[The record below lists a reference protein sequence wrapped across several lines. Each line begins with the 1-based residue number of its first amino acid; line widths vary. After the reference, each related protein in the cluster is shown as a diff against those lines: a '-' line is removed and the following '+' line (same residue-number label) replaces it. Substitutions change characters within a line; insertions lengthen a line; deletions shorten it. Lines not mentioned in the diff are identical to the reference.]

1 MSYPLRYTYS
11 MKIEM
16 TEKQYYEIRTALII
30 ARCELESSLE
40 DLESKKG
47 SHSFSCL
54 AKLTSERLVQINTA
68 LDNSSFRNLKISH

>member
-1 MSYPLRYTYS
+1 MSHTPCYTYS

-16 TEKQYYEIRTALII
+16 TEEQYSEIRAALII

-40 DLESKKG
+40 DLNSKQG

-54 AKLTSERLVQINTA
+54 AELTRKRLTQIDTA
-68 LDNSSFRNLKISH
+68 LNNSTYSKLKIS

>member
-1 MSYPLRYTYS
+1 MSHPLSYTYS
-11 MKIEM
+11 MKIEI
-16 TEKQYYEIRTALII
+16 TEEQYDEIRTALII

-40 DLESKKG
+40 DLKRKNS
-47 SHSFSCL
+47 SCL